1 MLMIE
6 SIRFDARQLLE
17 HIADSMVLTVS
28 KKNIDLIL
36 DIEPNM
42 PTQLV
47 GGSGTACGR
56 LCWPTC

>member
-6 SIRFDARQLLE
+6 SIRFRARQLLE

-36 DIEPNM
+36 DIG
-42 PTQLV
+42 PTCPQLV
-47 GGSGTACGR
+47 GIEPLAAGAGQ
-56 LCWPTC
+56 LVE